1 MIIPVKISLLR
12 PPKIKTRSPFR
23 PAFAS
28 PKEHFPYDLIFNI
41 KTTLPIRPLLGSPK
55 GGLKRVILLQF
66 QSKVVVA
73 TRVSFYI
80 HVY

>member
-12 PPKIKTRSPFR
+12 PLKIKTPTPFR
-23 PAFAS
+23 SAFAS

-41 KTTLPIRPLLGSPK
+41 KTTSPIRPLLGSSK
-55 GGLKRVILLQF
+55 GGLNRGLLLQF
-66 QSKVVVA
+66 QLKAVVA